1 MAGEKHKNA
10 TTWEKGRSANPGGR
24 SPRTGPNGE
33 SLTELC
39 RIQTADAVRV
49 LSEIM
54 LGVANEPKD
63 RIAAALSLL
72 DRGWGK
78 PTEKMEMEARVEN
91 MGVPTIQIVRYADT
105 VN

>member
-10 TTWEKGRSANPGGR
+10 TTWKKGQTPNPGGR
-24 SPRTGPNGE
+24 SPRVGPNGE

-39 RIQTADAVRV
+39 RILTADAVTT
-49 LSEIM
+49 LKDIM
-54 LGVANEPKD
+54 LGKENEPKD
-63 RIAAALSLL
+63 RITAALSLL

-78 PTEKMEMEARVEN
+78 PTEKMEMDARVEN
-91 MGVPTIQIVRYADT
+91 LGVPTIQIVRYADS